1 MNLNN
6 LNNLI
11 ELFVN
16 QANKQNKKDIFLEWL
31 NPSNKKTYTWEQ
43 TEKNILKLS
52 KVIKENIKEGDRC
65 LLVSENRPE
74 WFVSD
79 LAIMVAGGITVPAY
93 TTYTEDD
100 YKYLI
105 EDCEPSL
112 VIVSNNEML
121 KKLNNSINEKDFIK
135 KVITLDE
142 KTKVTN
148 NLNIINKEKYLDFN
162 LIINN
167 NLLAEDKIEN
177 NKLKRNSP
185 ACIIYTS
192 GTGGNPK
199 GVILSHGGIL
209 NNLVGA
215 CEIMK
220 PLFNSR
226 PVFLT
231 WLPLS
236 HSYEHCVQFAQIAVG
251 AKVFYAEK
259 IEKLLENISEAKPT
273 IMTAVPRFY
282 QNLYNKINMNLKKQ
296 TGFKAKLIEATLR
309 LGRKKLLNQKTTF
322 YEKLIDFIVDKLVR
336 KKIKKQFGG
345 NLKAFVSGGGA
356 LDKEIGEF
364 LNSVGLPTLQG
375 YGLTETSPVV
385 SCNPIHKIKVET
397 VGPPFK
403 GNEVKIAE
411 DGEIL
416 VKGENVMLGYW
427 NKKEETEKVII
438 NGWLHTGD
446 IGEIDPN
453 DGYLKITDRKKDI
466 IVSAGGDNISP
477 AKIENMITNEPE
489 IDQCMVYGDKKNYL
503 VALIVPNKDFLNEK
517 EKINKVI
524 EKINKKKK
532 QAFEIEERPIKGL
545 NKKLC
550 RDLIWLV
557 WSVIFEEANL
567 RDDNIKKQIQALFL
581 LYKHNFTSGKRNVR
595 LPYVYHAIGYLT
607 LPIKFNI
614 KVRKDEDIF
623 LKTQCN
629 INKIFQ
635 GKKKHENKNYVEP
648 PKENKKVI
656 TTDKEI
662 QHSQLK
668 RIQELDEIFFN

>member
-1 MNLNN
+1 MNLDN
-6 LNNLI
+6 LSNLI
-11 ELFVN
+11 ELFSHQV
-16 QANKQNKKDIFLEWL
+16 QKQNKKDIFLQWL
-31 NPSNKKTYTWEQ
+31 NPNNQKTYTWEEA
-43 TEKNILKLS
+43 EKNILKLS
-52 KVIKENIKEGDRC
+52 KIIKENIKEGDRC

-79 LAIMVAGGITVPAY
+79 LAIMLSDGITVPAY
-93 TTYTEDD
+93 TTYTEED

-112 VIVSNNEML
+112 VIVSNNELL
-121 KKLNNSINEKDFIK
+121 KKLSKTIDEKDFIK

-142 KTKVTN
+142 VSKVTD
-148 NLNIINKEKYLDFN
+148 NLNLITKEKYLGFN
-162 LIINN
+162 SITKID
-167 NLLAEDKIEN
+167 LLEKDKIQN
-177 NKLKRNSP
+177 DKLKRTSP

-199 GVILSHGGIL
+199 GVMLSHGGIL
-209 NNLVGA
+209 NNIVGA

-220 PLFNSR
+220 PLINTR

-251 AKVFYAEK
+251 AKVFYAQK
-259 IEKLLENISEAKPT
+259 IEKLLENMSEAKPT

-282 QNLYNKINMNLKKQ
+282 QNLYNKININLKKQ
-296 TGFKAKLIEATLR
+296 TGIKAKLIEATLR
-309 LGRKKLLNQKTTF
+309 LGKKKLIGQEMTF
-322 YEKLIDFIVDKLVR
+322 FEKLINIVVEELVR

-356 LDKEIGEF
+356 LDQEIGEF
-364 LNSVGLPTLQG
+364 LNSIGLPTLQG

-385 SCNPIHKIKVET
+385 SCNPIHKIRVET

-403 GNEVKIAE
+403 GNQVKIAD

-427 NKKEETEKVII
+427 NKKEETDKVII

-446 IGEIDPN
+446 IGEIDPK

-489 IDQCMVYGDKKNYL
+489 VDQCMVYGDKKNYI
-503 VALIVPNKDFLNEK
+503 VALIVPNKDFLNQK
-517 EKINKVI
+517 EKIQDVI
-524 EKINKKKK
+524 EKINKKLTLLEK
-532 QAFEIEERPIKGL
+532 
-545 NKKLC
+545 
-550 RDLIWLV
+550 
-557 WSVIFEEANL
+557 
-567 RDDNIKKQIQALFL
+567 IKKIQLIDESFSIENGL
-581 LYKHNFTSGKRNVR
+581 MTPTMKVKR
-595 LPYVYHAIGYLT
+595 
-607 LPIKFNI
+607 
-614 KVRKDEDIF
+614 
-623 LKTQCN
+623 
-629 INKIFQ
+629 
-635 GKKKHENKNYVEP
+635 
-648 PKENKKVI
+648 KKV
-656 TTDKEI
+656 TEKYKN
-662 QHSQLK
+662 QLEK
-668 RIQELDEIFFN
+668 LY

>member
-1 MNLNN
+1 MNLDN

-11 ELFVN
+11 ELFAN
-16 QANKQNKKDIFLEWL
+16 QANKQNKRDIFLEWL
-31 NPSNKKTYTWEQ
+31 NPRNKKKYTWEQ
-43 TEKNILKLS
+43 TEKNILNLS

-79 LAIMVAGGITVPAY
+79 LAIMLAGGITVPAY
-93 TTYTEDD
+93 TTYIEDD

-121 KKLNNSINEKDFIK
+121 KKLNNIINEKDFIK
-135 KVITLDE
+135 KVITLDQID
-142 KTKVTN
+142 KVIN
-148 NLNIINKEKYLDFN
+148 NLNLNNKERYLDYSS
-162 LIINN
+162 IIKNN
-167 NLLAEDKIEN
+167 FIAEDKIEN

-209 NNLVGA
+209 NNVVGS
-215 CEIMK
+215 CEITK

-236 HSYEHCVQFAQIAVG
+236 HSYEHCLQFVQIAVG
-251 AKVFYAEK
+251 ARVFYAEK

-273 IMTAVPRFY
+273 IMAAVPRFY

-309 LGRKKLLNQKTTF
+309 LGRKKLLNKKMTF
-322 YEKLIDFIVDKLVR
+322 PEKLLNFIVDKLVR

-356 LDKEIGEF
+356 LDREIGEF
-364 LNSVGLPTLQG
+364 LNAIGLPTLQG

-503 VALIVPNKDFLNEK
+503 VALIVPNKDFINEK

-524 EKINKKKK
+524 EKINKK
-532 QAFEIEERPIKGL
+532 
-545 NKKLC
+545 
-550 RDLIWLV
+550 
-557 WSVIFEEANL
+557 
-567 RDDNIKKQIQALFL
+567 
-581 LYKHNFTSGKRNVR
+581 
-595 LPYVYHAIGYLT
+595 LT
-607 LPIKFNI
+607 LL
-614 KVRKDEDIF
+614 E
-623 LKTQCN
+623 
-629 INKIFQ
+629 KI
-635 GKKKHENKNYVEP
+635 
-648 PKENKKVI
+648 
-656 TTDKEI
+656 
-662 QHSQLK
+662 K
-668 RIQELDEIFFN
+668 RIQLIDENFSIENGLMTPTMKVKRKKVTEKYKNLLENLY

>member
-1 MNLNN
+1 MNLDN
-6 LNNLI
+6 LNSLI
-11 ELFVN
+11 ELFSY
-16 QANKQNKKDIFLEWL
+16 QADKQNKKSIFLQWL
-31 NPSNKKTYTWEQ
+31 NPNNKKTYTWEETQ
-43 TEKNILKLS
+43 KNILKLS
-52 KVIKENIKEGDRC
+52 KTIKEHINEGDRC

-74 WFVSD
+74 WFISD
-79 LAIMVAGGITVPAY
+79 LAIMLSGGITVPAY
-93 TTYTEDD
+93 TTYTEED

-121 KKLNNSINEKDFIK
+121 KKLSNTINEKDFIK

-142 KTKVTN
+142 VNKVIN
-148 NLNIINKEKYLDFN
+148 NLNLIGKEKYLDFSTILKN
-162 LIINN
+162 SLLKEDIIQNN
-167 NLLAEDKIEN
+167 NL
-177 NKLKRNSP
+177 KRTSP

-282 QNLYNKINMNLKKQ
+282 QNLYNKININLKKQ
-296 TGFKAKLIEATLR
+296 TGFKAKLIYETLR
-309 LGRKKLLNQKTTF
+309 LGRKKLLNQKMTF
-322 YEKLIDFIVDKLVR
+322 SEKLLNFIVEILVR

-385 SCNPIHKIKVET
+385 SCNPINKIKVET

-403 GNEVKIAE
+403 GNQVKIAD

-427 NKKEETEKVII
+427 NKKEETESVIK

-446 IGEIDPN
+446 IGEIDN
-453 DGYLKITDRKKDI
+453 EDGYLKITDRKKDI

-503 VALIVPNKDFLNEK
+503 VALIVPNKDFLKEK
-517 EKINKVI
+517 EKINKII
-524 EKINKKKK
+524 ENINKK
-532 QAFEIEERPIKGL
+532 L
-545 NKKLC
+545 T
-550 RDLIWLV
+550 LV
-557 WSVIFEEANL
+557 EK
-567 RDDNIKKQIQALFL
+567 IKKIQLIDENFSIENSL
-581 LYKHNFTSGKRNVR
+581 LTPTMKVKRKKVTEKYKEVLEKLYK
-595 LPYVYHAIGYLT
+595 I
-607 LPIKFNI
+607 
-614 KVRKDEDIF
+614 
-623 LKTQCN
+623 
-629 INKIFQ
+629 
-635 GKKKHENKNYVEP
+635 
-648 PKENKKVI
+648 
-656 TTDKEI
+656 
-662 QHSQLK
+662 
-668 RIQELDEIFFN
+668 

>member
-1 MNLNN
+1 MNLDK

-11 ELFVN
+11 ELFSH
-16 QANKQNKKDIFLEWL
+16 QAEKQNKESIFLQWL
-31 NPSNKKTYTWEQ
+31 NPNNKKSYTWGETQ
-43 TEKNILKLS
+43 KNILKLS
-52 KVIKENIKEGDRC
+52 KIIRENIKEGDRC

-74 WFVSD
+74 WFISD
-79 LAIMVAGGITVPAY
+79 MAIMLSGGITVPAY

-112 VIVSNNEML
+112 LIVSNNELL
-121 KKLNNSINEKDFIK
+121 KKINNTINEKRFIK

-142 KTKVTN
+142 VN
-148 NLNIINKEKYLDFN
+148 NVIHDLDIINKDKYLDYN
-162 LIINN
+162 LILKND
-167 NLLAEDKIEN
+167 LLDEDKIQNE
-177 NKLKRNSP
+177 KLKRTSP

-215 CEIMK
+215 CEIMR

-282 QNLYNKINMNLKKQ
+282 QNLYNKININLKKQ
-296 TGFKAKLIEATLR
+296 TGFKAKLIEETLR
-309 LGRKKLLNQKTTF
+309 LGKKKLLNQKMTF
-322 YEKLIDFIVDKLVR
+322 SERLLNLIVETLVR

-356 LDKEIGEF
+356 LDQDIGEF

-403 GNEVKIAE
+403 GNQVKIAE

-427 NKKEETEKVII
+427 NKKEETEKVIV

-446 IGEIDPN
+446 IGEIDPE

-503 VALIVPNKDFLNEK
+503 VALVVPSKDFLHEK
-517 EKINKVI
+517 EKINNVI
-524 EKINKKKK
+524 EKINKKLTLLEK
-532 QAFEIEERPIKGL
+532 
-545 NKKLC
+545 
-550 RDLIWLV
+550 
-557 WSVIFEEANL
+557 
-567 RDDNIKKQIQALFL
+567 IKKIQLIDE
-581 LYKHNFTSGKRNVR
+581 NFSIENGLMTPTMKVKR
-595 LPYVYHAIGYLT
+595 
-607 LPIKFNI
+607 
-614 KVRKDEDIF
+614 
-623 LKTQCN
+623 
-629 INKIFQ
+629 
-635 GKKKHENKNYVEP
+635 
-648 PKENKKVI
+648 KKV
-656 TTDKEI
+656 TEKYKN
-662 QHSQLK
+662 QLE
-668 RIQELDEIFFN
+668 ELY

>member
-1 MNLNN
+1 MNLDN

-11 ELFVN
+11 ELFSY
-16 QANKQNKKDIFLEWL
+16 QSDKQNKKSIFLQWL
-31 NPSNKKTYTWEQ
+31 NPNNKKTYTWEETQ
-43 TEKNILKLS
+43 KNILKLS
-52 KVIKENIKEGDRC
+52 RIIKENIKEGDRC

-74 WFVSD
+74 WFISD
-79 LAIMVAGGITVPAY
+79 MAIMLSGGITVPAY
-93 TTYTEDD
+93 TTYTEED

-112 VIVSNNEML
+112 LIVSNNEML
-121 KKLNNSINEKDFIK
+121 KKLSNTINEKEFIK

-142 KTKVTN
+142 LNKVID
-148 NLNIINKEKYLDFN
+148 NLHIIDEEKYLDFN
-162 LIINN
+162 IILKN
-167 NLLAEDKIEN
+167 NLLKEDKIKN
-177 NKLKRNSP
+177 DKLKRTSP

-282 QNLYNKINMNLKKQ
+282 QNLYNKININLKKQ
-296 TGFKAKLIEATLR
+296 TGFKAKLINATLR
-309 LGRKKLLNQKTTF
+309 LGKKKLLNQKMTF
-322 YEKLIDFIVDKLVR
+322 SEKLLNFIVEILVR

-397 VGPPFK
+397 VGPPFR
-403 GNEVKIAE
+403 GNQVKIAN

-427 NKKEETEKVII
+427 NKKEETDKVII
-438 NGWLHTGD
+438 DGWLHTGD
-446 IGEIDPN
+446 IGEIDPE

-503 VALIVPNKDFLNEK
+503 VALIVPSKDFLKEK
-517 EKINKVI
+517 EKINNVI
-524 EKINKKKK
+524 EKINKK
-532 QAFEIEERPIKGL
+532 
-545 NKKLC
+545 
-550 RDLIWLV
+550 
-557 WSVIFEEANL
+557 
-567 RDDNIKKQIQALFL
+567 
-581 LYKHNFTSGKRNVR
+581 
-595 LPYVYHAIGYLT
+595 LT
-607 LPIKFNI
+607 LL
-614 KVRKDEDIF
+614 E
-623 LKTQCN
+623 
-629 INKIFQ
+629 KI
-635 GKKKHENKNYVEP
+635 
-648 PKENKKVI
+648 
-656 TTDKEI
+656 
-662 QHSQLK
+662 K
-668 RIQELDEIFFN
+668 RIQLIDENFSIENGLMTPTMKVKRKKVTEKYKNQLEKLY